1 MTQTTT
7 TWQGPCATRQAHPT
21 DPNPATSWDL
31 DVGDLRSWLEARR
44 VCDQECP
51 LLSTCLRQRLE
62 SYPTSNPRSVIWAG
76 AAYSETG
83 RLLDTRGLRRL
94 YAVQRNRHRRG
105 KPTTHLGAEQVA

>member
-1 MTQTTT
+1 MAQTTT
-7 TWQGPCATRQAHPT
+7 TWQGPCATRQARPT
-21 DPNPATSWDL
+21 DSNPATSWDL

-51 LLSTCLRQRLE
+51 LLSTCLRQRQE

-76 AAYSETG
+76 AAYGETG

-94 YAVQRNRHRRG
+94 HAVQRNRDRRG
-105 KPTTHLGAEQVA
+105 KPSRPAQVEWVA